1 MKQLIWSAA
10 LVPMLLAGCA
20 QTQQAADTTVAAAK
34 AQVNPTLS
42 TTDASFITAATR
54 GGMAETRLAELAL
67 RNGRSPAVKSFAR
80 TLMTDHNAGNQE
92 LAALARR
99 KEITPPEGIG
109 AEYQGVY
116 DDLAKLRGRA
126 FDRAYAQAM
135 VKDHED
141 DIREYQAEA
150 RDGTDPDVRAFAA
163 RTVPMLEQH
172 LRAAQALMPG
182 RTRR

>member
-1 MKQLIWSAA
+1 MRQLIWSAA
-10 LVPMLLAGCA
+10 LVPVLLMGCA

-42 TTDASFITAATR
+42 TSDASFITAATR
-54 GGMAETRLAELAL
+54 GGMAEIRLAELAL
-67 RNGRSPAVKSFAR
+67 RNGQSPAVKAFAR
-80 TLMTDHNAGNQE
+80 KLMADHGGGNQE
-92 LAALARR
+92 LAALAQR

-109 AEYQGVY
+109 AEYQGVV

-141 DIREYQAEA
+141 DIREYQTEA
-150 RDGTDPDVRAFAA
+150 RDGTDADVRAFAA
-163 RTVPMLEQH
+163 KAVPMLEAH
-172 LRAAQALMPG
+172 LRAAQALTPG
-182 RTRR
+182 RARR